1 MNDISPKERL
11 ARAIEKRSVDRK
23 PVVCPGGMMNAAI
36 TDVMRLAGHHL
47 PAAHTDARLM
57 SELSADVCALT
68 GFENLG
74 LPFCMTVEAEV
85 LGSEIDFG
93 SLECEAKIAREAF
106 ASVSAVRRAPVP
118 ELLDAGRIETICDA
132 AYRLSKENDDMPVIG
147 SLTGPVS
154 TAASIVDPMT
164 FLKELRKDPENAAR
178 TLDYVTDFLIGYA
191 MRLLESGADLIT
203 IGDPTATGEILGPA
217 MFEKYAIPSLNRL
230 LDEVRK
236 ADRKAILHICGDISS
251 VRHLIPR
258 LRADV
263 ISTDAM
269 VDLKALKRDFPE
281 LVTMGNMSTYM
292 LERGDPERIRQ
303 RTESLAAS
311 TIDIMAPA
319 CGLSASSTLENLN
332 AFTGTVKGSGR

>member
-1 MNDISPKERL
+1 MDDISPKERL
-11 ARAIEKRSVDRK
+11 VRTIEKRSVDRK

-36 TDVMRLAGHHL
+36 TDVMRSTGHHL
-47 PAAHTDARLM
+47 PAAHTDAELM
-57 SELSADVCALT
+57 SDLSADVCALT

-93 SLECEAKIAREAF
+93 SLECEAKIDREAF
-106 ASVSAVRRAPVP
+106 ASVSAVRCAPVKG
-118 ELLDAGRIETICDA
+118 LLDTGRIATVCDA
-132 AYRLSKENDDMPVIG
+132 AYRLKRSNGDLPVIG

-154 TAASIVDPMT
+154 TAASIVDPMM

-178 TLDYVTDFLIGYA
+178 ALDYVTDFLIAYA
-191 MRLLESGADLIT
+191 QRLLESGADLIS

-217 MFEKYAIPSLNRL
+217 MFEEYAIPSLNRL
-230 LDEVRK
+230 LDAIR
-236 ADRKAILHICGDISS
+236 ATDSKAILHICGDIAS

-269 VDLKALKRDFPE
+269 VDLRALKRDFPD

-292 LERGDPERIRQ
+292 LELSDPERIARH
-303 RTESLAAS
+303 TESLVGS
-311 TIDIMAPA
+311 TIDIIAPA

-332 AFTGTVKGSGR
+332 AFTGTVKGRS